1 MPNAAATLSGPRGQ
15 RGARGP
21 RRGGPSRGGISKRSG
36 PRGIKTDKDGDLDMD
51 APVRQT
57 PYSRGGSAPSSRG
70 DARGGRLTRGSG
82 SGGIRGG
89 TIRSHARGS
98 GLAEITVL
106 GWQESQGNRDSVI
119 DFLERKTNVRIKKS
133 RTQGDALIISVP
145 FLQVAE
151 IVKWDGCRYAGS
163 TLSINAQNVPKITS
177 KGDEDVIM
185 AANPR
190 PSEKSDTI
198 KVLEQVLAQ
207 RYNSATKML
216 DLSRLGEDATLR
228 QNGFFDFASTTSKM
242 FPALMLVADRK
253 FDSAA
258 AKRDAVVSVT
268 LGYNNLKDIKVV
280 SCLAATFSDLKNL
293 SLEGNMIPSWASLDS
308 WRHKFRK
315 LEQLVLSGNPIV
327 TEEGYKE
334 EAMRRYPMLQM
345 LDNVVLDRPVI
356 KIGAAQAIPPGI
368 MPTPTHTS
376 SYGSTKTQLPLGVK
390 TGFNL
395 DDSGVGMQF
404 LSSFFTMYDNNRDEL
419 LATFYDEASRFSVS
433 ANTMSPRTHQVGV
446 SIPPKPWEPYYQTS
460 RNMMRTYGASLITKL
475 FIGIQKIRGAWQNL
489 PRSKHDVSD
498 SKLWVFDIWPVQGL
512 PDVNNPS
519 NFEGVGGLIATV
531 HGEYEEVADGGKVPL
546 KRSFDRTFTLA
557 PGRGAVKLR
566 VVNDM
571 MVVRAWGGSEAWA
584 PEPQISA
591 APVNEEEAMKKAK
604 IVELRKRTGL
614 NAAYAELCMMETGWN
629 WDGAYAA
636 FERAKAG
643 NLLPPEAFF

>member
-1 MPNAAATLSGPRGQ
+1 MPNAAAPSGPRGQ

-89 TIRSHARGS
+89 TTRSHARGS
-98 GLAEITVL
+98 GLVEITVL

-258 AKRDAVVSVT
+258 EKRDAVVSVT

-327 TEEGYKE
+327 TEDGYKE

-356 KIGAAQAIPPGI
+356 KIGAAQAIPSGI
-368 MPTPTHTS
+368 MPTATHTS

-390 TGFNL
+390 PGFNL

-433 ANTMSPRTHQVGV
+433 ANTMAPRTHQVGV

-460 RNMMRTYGASLITKL
+460 RNMMRTYAASLITKL
-475 FIGIQKIRGAWQNL
+475 FIGTQKIRDAWQSL

-519 NFEGVGGLIATV
+519 NLEGVGGLIATV
-531 HGEYEEVADGGKVPL
+531 HGEYEEVAEGGKVPL

-557 PGRGAVKLR
+557 PGRGAMNLR

-571 MVVRAWGGSEAWA
+571 MVVRAWGGSDAWT
-584 PEPQISA
+584 PEPQIFA
-591 APVNEEEAMKKAK
+591 APVNEEEAMRQAK
-604 IVELRKRTGL
+604 IVELRRRTGL
-614 NAAYAELCMMETGWN
+614 NAAYAELCMIETGWN

-636 FERAKAG
+636 FERAKAD
-643 NLLPPEAFF
+643 NLLPPEAFI